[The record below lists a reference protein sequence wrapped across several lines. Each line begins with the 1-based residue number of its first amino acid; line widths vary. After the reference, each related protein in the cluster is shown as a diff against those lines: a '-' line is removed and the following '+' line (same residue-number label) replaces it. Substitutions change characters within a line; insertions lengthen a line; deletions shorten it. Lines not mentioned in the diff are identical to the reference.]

1 VAVTPTPITSARRRT
16 PRARDVVWLPQQRV
30 EFLIDN
36 FGGVT
41 KVAAALGVSKSQPSR
56 WKSGVELPGPEAAR
70 RLVDL
75 DHVLSRALLL
85 WEPETAVVWLE
96 SANGYL
102 DHARP
107 IDVLMTRGS
116 SEVLDALDAALSGAY
131 A

>member
-1 VAVTPTPITSARRRT
+1 MATVTPLRRA
-16 PRARDVVWLPQQRV
+16 PWLPQQRADFV
-30 EFLIDN
+30 ISTY
-36 FGGVT
+36 GGVS

-56 WKSGVELPGPEAAR
+56 WRSGAELPSADAAR

-85 WEPETAVVWLE
+85 WEPETAVIWME
-96 SANGYL
+96 SPNGFL

-107 IDVLMTRGS
+107 IDVLVTRGS
-116 SEVLDALDAALSGAY
+116 GEVIDALDAALSGAY